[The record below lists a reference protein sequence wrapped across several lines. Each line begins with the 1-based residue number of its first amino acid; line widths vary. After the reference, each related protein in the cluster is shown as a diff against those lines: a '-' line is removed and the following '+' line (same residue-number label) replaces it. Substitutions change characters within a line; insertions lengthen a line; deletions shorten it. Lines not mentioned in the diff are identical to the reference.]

1 MKKLVFILAL
11 ILATTT
17 LSAQNGGGLF
27 QRGQDAKETTRGGG
41 FPGLPGHGETGN
53 QPAPV
58 GAGTALLI
66 GFGAAYAMYKK
77 KMNK

>member
-27 QRGQDAKETTRGGG
+27 RRGEQELNEAKGGV
-41 FPGLPGHGETGN
+41 PGLPGHGEEGN
-53 QPAPV
+53 QPAPI
-58 GAGTALLI
+58 GMGSALLI

-77 KMNK
+77 KLNK